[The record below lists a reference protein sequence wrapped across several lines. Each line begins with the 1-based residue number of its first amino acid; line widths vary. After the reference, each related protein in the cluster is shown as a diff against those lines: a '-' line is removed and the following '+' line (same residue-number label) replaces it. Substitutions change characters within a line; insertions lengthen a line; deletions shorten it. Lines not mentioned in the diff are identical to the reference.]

1 MRDNDPFQGGY
12 ITRHYE
18 KENVETLQIEMWYQK
33 YISNRYFGNE
43 ESPKIDNKL
52 MNQTR
57 KQLHQFF
64 IELLKILDEN

>member
-1 MRDNDPFQGGY
+1 
-12 ITRHYE
+12 
-18 KENVETLQIEMWYQK
+18 MWYQK

-64 IELLKILDEN
+64 IELLKIRDEN

>member
-12 ITRHYE
+12 ITRYYG
-18 KENVETLQIEMWYQK
+18 KENVESLQIEMWYQK
-33 YISNRYFGNE
+33 YIANRYFGNE
-43 ESPKIDNKL
+43 ESPEIDIQL

-64 IELLKILDEN
+64 IELLKMLDEN